1 MQQVYKGVMMADI
14 DLAGLLQR
22 FLSEYTTAR
31 TERQDIY
38 EAGQTD
44 LSKVAEMYE
53 PGGGI
58 TAGLLQER
66 MAPVEQSMVSRG
78 LTGTTRPGAVRA
90 GMAADIEAQRMTG
103 LAGAKTAKAEFGAD
117 FEDIYPTA
125 GTISHLAT
133 GGFSGLLSREIAE
146 AGAVPDY
153 ASRVDY
159 NIPSATPTISG
170 SSAGGG
176 AAVNG
181 GLGTDKYSDDLFGQL
196 NEGGGGAGGSIDL
209 GGLQQGGYIDW
220 TKGLAGTNR
229 AEGKFVGTLGTVQAD
244 PKTGL
249 IT

>member
-1 MQQVYKGVMMADI
+1 MADI

-44 LSKVAEMYE
+44 LSKAVEAYK
-53 PGGGI
+53 PGGGA
-58 TAGLLQER
+58 TVGLLQAG

-90 GMAADIEAQRMTG
+90 GMAADIEAQRVQG
-103 LAGAKTAKAEFGAD
+103 LAGAKTAKAEFGAA

-146 AGAVPDY
+146 AGAKPDY
-153 ASRVDY
+153 ASRVEY
-159 NIPSATPTISG
+159 GGAQP
-170 SSAGGG
+170 AGGG
-176 AAVNG
+176 GVSG
-181 GLGTDKYSDDLFGQL
+181 GVGGRGAPAGGGGIGTDKYSDDLFGQL
-196 NEGGGGAGGSIDL
+196 DGVGAGGGGGGGL
-209 GGLQQGGYIDW
+209 NLEGLQQGGYIDW
-220 TKGLAGTNR
+220 NRGIAGTNR
-229 AEGKFVGTLGTVQAD
+229 AAGIFVGPLGKVQAD
-244 PKTGL
+244 PTTGL
-249 IT
+249 VA